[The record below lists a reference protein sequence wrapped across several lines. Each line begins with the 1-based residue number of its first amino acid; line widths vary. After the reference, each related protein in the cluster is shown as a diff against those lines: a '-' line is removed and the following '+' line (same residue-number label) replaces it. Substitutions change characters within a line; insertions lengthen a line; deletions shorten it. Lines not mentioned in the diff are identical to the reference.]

1 MEKCSNLVF
10 NLTATEVV
18 YVSRTSPDGETADWG
33 NLTTLGPFFDY
44 WREDGGIYQLE
55 VRRTYGETTPQ

>member
-10 NLTATEVV
+10 DLTATEVV

-33 NLTTLGPFFDY
+33 NLTTLEIWP
-44 WREDGGIYQLE
+44 ESGGSRVSVYTWSQ
-55 VRRTYGETTPQ
+55 QA